1 MGIFYLFLFILI
13 ILQIK
18 FAITIKLAVRKLEKN
33 QITQELA
40 ENFLKK
46 IKSVWWVP
54 YTTKYFNLMRKGYT
68 LIYVSQEVSE
78 ETKKK
83 LRSMMKF
90 RLVKGI

>member
-18 FAITIKLAVRKLEKN
+18 FAITIKLAVRKLKKN

-46 IKSVWWVP
+46 IRSVWWVP
-54 YTTKYFNLMRKGYT
+54 YTTKYFNLMRKGYA

-90 RLVKGI
+90 RLVKGL